1 MSHKPLTKTQTLIQR
16 LITLSLIIAGAI
28 AALNN

>member
-1 MSHKPLTKTQTLIQR
+1 MKPLTKTQTLIQR

-28 AALNN
+28 AALNLKP

>member
-1 MSHKPLTKTQTLIQR
+1 MKALTKRQTLIQR

>member
-1 MSHKPLTKTQTLIQR
+1 MKPLTKRQTLIQR